1 MNEWRACGMLA
12 LAMTSPRQS
21 IGSLLSRIE
30 RLVRAIQEEDEAVV
44 EGIVRLSQS
53 RRLFAPL
60 AFTVGAFAM
69 LLDGL
74 KLLLSN
80 WRLTLVQILPAV
92 WIWLAM
98 FDLKA
103 RVLRDKSFPALRGPV
118 LIPIALAIV
127 AITMACFFLNALFA
141 FSITRPPPPKIR
153 PAYDLARSNL
163 RPILAWGA
171 AVGALL
177 AVATTIAP
185 RWGSPWFALALGAVI
200 GLMMVCYVAVPSRL
214 IGVKPERS
222 RREKLTASALG
233 AALGTT
239 VCTPPYL
246 LGRLGIL
253 MLGSKVLLI
262 PGIVLLTFGFTL
274 QAGATGAVRAIKMSL
289 TLTGAPPEEAAPE
302 TEPAP

>member
-1 MNEWRACGMLA
+1 
-12 LAMTSPRQS
+12 MTGLSQS
-21 IGSLLSRIE
+21 LESLTSRIE
-30 RLVRAIQEEDEAVV
+30 RAVRAIREEDEAVL
-44 EGIVRLSQS
+44 EGVVRLSQS

-69 LLDGL
+69 LIDGL
-74 KLLLSN
+74 KLLLTN

-98 FDLKA
+98 FDLRA

-118 LIPIALAIV
+118 LVPIALAIV
-127 AITMACFFLNALFA
+127 AITVACFFLNAVFA
-141 FSITRPPPPKIR
+141 FAITRRPPPEIR
-153 PAYDLARSNL
+153 PSYALARKHVGS
-163 RPILAWGA
+163 ISAWGA
-171 AVGALL
+171 GVGVAL
-177 AVATTIAP
+177 AIATTVAP
-185 RWGSPWFALALGAVI
+185 RWGSPWFALALGGVIAV
-200 GLMMVCYVAVPSRL
+200 MMVCYVAVPSRL
-214 IGVKPERS
+214 IGIKPERT

-233 AALGTT
+233 ATLGAT

-289 TLTGAPPEEAAPE
+289 KLTAGRPLDNDPP
-302 TEPAP
+302 